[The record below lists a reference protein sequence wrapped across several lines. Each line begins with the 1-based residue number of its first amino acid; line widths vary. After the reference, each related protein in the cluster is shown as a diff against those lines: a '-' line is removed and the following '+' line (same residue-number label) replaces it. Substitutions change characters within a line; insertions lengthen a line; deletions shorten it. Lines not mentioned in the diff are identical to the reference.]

1 MKVLVVGGSGIVG
14 TLVLP
19 FLVREHRITVFDLVP
34 AGVPDVE
41 SVVGSVHDHH
51 ALQRAAAGADALV
64 YMAMGSL
71 KWRDWEG
78 SETGIDVNVKGLHY
92 ALRAVAEAGG
102 TQAVYCSTMSVYAD
116 LHNRYFADEDVTPD
130 ETSIYGFSKWIG
142 EEVCRNATR
151 RWGMNANVLRLC
163 MPTGREA
170 WLEQA
175 VVGVPTN
182 ATMDEDVAS
191 AIAAELRF
199 QGGFQTF
206 MISGD
211 YEQKLMSM
219 ARAKRLLGW
228 EPRARPGDAERG
240 NEGGRRCHS
249 R

>member
-19 FLVREHRITVFDLVP
+19 CLVREHRITVFNLVP

-78 SETGIDVNVKGLHY
+78 SETGIDVNVKGLHF
-92 ALRAVAEAGG
+92 ALRALAEAGG
-102 TQAVYCSTMSVYAD
+102 SQAVYCSTMSVYAD
-116 LHNRYFADEDVTPD
+116 LQHRYFPDEDLPPD
-130 ETSIYGFSKWIG
+130 ETNVYGFTKWLG

-151 RWGMNANVLRLC
+151 RWGMNVNVLRLC
-163 MPTGREA
+163 MPTAREA
-170 WLEQA
+170 WLEQTVA
-175 VVGVPTN
+175 GVPTY
-182 ATMDEDVAS
+182 ATMDEDVAR
-191 AIAAELRF
+191 AIAAALRF
-199 QGGFQTF
+199 QGGFQPF

-211 YEQKLMSM
+211 YEHKLMNM
-219 ARAKRLLGW
+219 TRAKRLLGW
-228 EPRARPGDAERG
+228 APQARPGGDLRQGA
-240 NEGGRRCHS
+240 
-249 R
+249 